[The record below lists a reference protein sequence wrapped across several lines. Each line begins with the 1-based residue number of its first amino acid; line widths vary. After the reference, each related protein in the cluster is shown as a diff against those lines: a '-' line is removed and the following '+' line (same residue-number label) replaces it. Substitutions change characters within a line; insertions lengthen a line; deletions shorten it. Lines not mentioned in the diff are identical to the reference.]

1 MKVLIVHN
9 FHRSGSASGDDQVF
23 RHESALLEAEGVT
36 VLRYSVKNDSFD
48 QQNGLGKMFSALS
61 MFWSWKA
68 YREIRNICKTEKP
81 DVVHIHTFFPL
92 LSPSVFVAAHRSS
105 AKVVQTLHD
114 TRYVCPNATSM
125 RDAELCN
132 ACADGKY
139 FRMCKYK
146 CFKGSRLQSLIVA
159 CIFKIHRLLRIFYK
173 DIDTY
178 VCLNDVQME
187 LLEQAGFD
195 RNKMIKKY
203 NSVSQPVPIETSLP
217 DLPER
222 FVVYYG
228 RIGEEK
234 GMDILLNVWK
244 RLPEIPLVVMGDGP
258 LAEDFQKFMKS
269 NQMTNVQ
276 YLGYTPHDKCIA
288 IVQKAEFVV
297 FPSVWYEGCSMVII
311 ESFSLKKPVVATD
324 IGFMKE
330 AIQSGYNGLKCRRKD
345 VADFT
350 AKIRYLW
357 EHPQEA
363 KEIGENAYRD
373 FQKNYTEE
381 ADVRKLLEIYER

>member
-23 RHESALLEAEGVT
+23 RHESALLEAAGVT

-48 QQNGLGKMFSALS
+48 QQSGFGKILSALS
-61 MFWSWKA
+61 MFWSWKT
-68 YREIRNICKTEKP
+68 YQEIRRLCRTEKP
-81 DVVHIHTFFPL
+81 DVVHVHTFFPL
-92 LSPSVFVAAHRSS
+92 LSPSVFVAAHRSGV
-105 AKVVQTLHD
+105 KVVQTLHD

-125 RDAELCN
+125 RDTELCN

-139 FRMCKYK
+139 LRMCKYK
-146 CFKGSRLQSLIVA
+146 CFKGSRVQSFIVA
-159 CIFKIHRLLRIFYK
+159 CIFKIHRLMRVFYRN
-173 DIDTY
+173 IDTY
-178 VCLNDVQME
+178 VCLNEVQMG

-234 GMDILLNVWK
+234 GIDVLLEVWK
-244 RLPEIPLVVMGDGP
+244 RLAEIPLVVMGDGP
-258 LAEDFQKFMKS
+258 LAEDFQKFIKS

-276 YLGYTPHDKCIA
+276 YLGYTPHDQCIA

-297 FPSVWYEGCSMVII
+297 FPSVWYEGCSMVMV

-324 IGFMKE
+324 VGFMKE
-330 AIQSGYNGLKCRRKD
+330 AVQNGYNGIKCGRKD
-345 VADFT
+345 IEDFT
-350 AKIRYLW
+350 TQIRYLW
-357 EHPQEA
+357 EHPLKAEA
-363 KEIGENAYRD
+363 MGENAYQDYR
-373 FQKNYTEE
+373 KKYTEE
-381 ADVRKLLEIYER
+381 ADVQNLLELYER

>member
-23 RHESALLEAEGVT
+23 RHESALLETAGAT
-36 VLRYSVKNDSFD
+36 VLRYTVKNDSFD
-48 QQNGLGKMFSALS
+48 QQNGLGKILSALS
-61 MFWSWKA
+61 MFWSGKT
-68 YREIRNICKTEKP
+68 YREIRRLCRTEKP
-81 DVVHIHTFFPL
+81 DVVHVHTFFPL
-92 LSPSVFVAAHRSS
+92 LSPSVFVAAHRSG

-125 RDAELCN
+125 RGAELCN

-139 FRMCKYK
+139 LRMCKYK
-146 CFKGSRLQSLIVA
+146 CFKGSRLQSFIVA
-159 CIFKIHRLLRIFYK
+159 CIFKIHRLLRVFYRN
-173 DIDTY
+173 IDTY
-178 VCLNDVQME
+178 VCLNNVQME

-203 NSVSQPVPIETSLP
+203 NSVSQPVPVETPLP

-234 GMDILLNVWK
+234 GIDVLLDVWK
-244 RLPEIPLVVMGDGP
+244 RLAEIPLVVMGDGP
-258 LAEDFQKFMKS
+258 LAEDFQKFIKS
-269 NQMTNVQ
+269 NQITNVQ
-276 YLGYTPHDKCIA
+276 YLGFTPHDQCIA

-297 FPSVWYEGCSMVII
+297 LPSICYEGCSMVMV

-330 AIQSGYNGLKCRRKD
+330 AVQNGYNGIKCNLKD
-345 VADFT
+345 VEDFT
-350 AKIRYLW
+350 TQIRYLW
-357 EHPQEA
+357 EHPQMAREM
-363 KEIGENAYRD
+363 GENAYRE
-373 FQKNYTEE
+373 FQKKYTEE
-381 ADVRKLLEIYER
+381 ADVQKLLTIYG

>member
-23 RHESALLEAEGVT
+23 RHESALLETAGAT
-36 VLRYSVKNDSFD
+36 VLRYTVKNDSFD
-48 QQNGLGKMFSALS
+48 QQNGLGKILSALS
-61 MFWSWKA
+61 MFWSGKT
-68 YREIRNICKTEKP
+68 YREIRRLCRTEKP
-81 DVVHIHTFFPL
+81 DVVHVHTFFPL
-92 LSPSVFVAAHRSS
+92 LSPSVFVAAHRSG

-125 RDAELCN
+125 RGAELCN

-139 FRMCKYK
+139 LRMYKYK
-146 CFKGSRLQSLIVA
+146 CFKGSRLQSFIVA
-159 CIFKIHRLLRIFYK
+159 CIFKIHRLLRVFYRN
-173 DIDTY
+173 IDTY
-178 VCLNDVQME
+178 VCLNNVQME

-203 NSVSQPVPIETSLP
+203 NSVSQLVPVETPLP

-234 GMDILLNVWK
+234 GIDVLLDVWK
-244 RLPEIPLVVMGDGP
+244 RLAEIPLVVMGDGP
-258 LAEDFQKFMKS
+258 LAEDFQKFIKS
-269 NQMTNVQ
+269 NQITNVQ
-276 YLGYTPHDKCIA
+276 YLGFTPHDQCIA

-297 FPSVWYEGCSMVII
+297 LPSICYEGCSMVMV

-330 AIQSGYNGLKCRRKD
+330 AVQNGYNGIKCNLKD
-345 VADFT
+345 VEDFT
-350 AKIRYLW
+350 TQIRYLW
-357 EHPQEA
+357 EHPLKAEA
-363 KEIGENAYRD
+363 MGENAYQDYR
-373 FQKNYTEE
+373 KKYTEE
-381 ADVRKLLEIYER
+381 ADVQNLLELYEQ

>member
-23 RHESALLEAEGVT
+23 RHESVLLETAGAT
-36 VLRYSVKNDSFD
+36 VLRYTVKNDSFD
-48 QQNGLGKMFSALS
+48 QQNGLGKILSALS
-61 MFWSWKA
+61 MFWSGKT
-68 YREIRNICKTEKP
+68 YREIRRLCRTEKP
-81 DVVHIHTFFPL
+81 DVVHVHTFFPL
-92 LSPSVFVAAHRSS
+92 LSPSVFVAAHRSG

-125 RDAELCN
+125 RGAELCN

-139 FRMCKYK
+139 LRMCKYK
-146 CFKGSRLQSLIVA
+146 CFKGSRLQSFIVA
-159 CIFKIHRLLRIFYK
+159 CIFKIHRLLRVFYRN
-173 DIDTY
+173 IDTY
-178 VCLNDVQME
+178 VCLNNVQME

-203 NSVSQPVPIETSLP
+203 NSVSQPVPVETPLP

-234 GMDILLNVWK
+234 GIDVLLDVWK
-244 RLPEIPLVVMGDGP
+244 RLAEIPLVVMGDGP
-258 LAEDFQKFMKS
+258 LAEDFQKFIKS
-269 NQMTNVQ
+269 NQITNVQ
-276 YLGYTPHDKCIA
+276 YLGFTPHDQCIA

-297 FPSVWYEGCSMVII
+297 LPSICYEGCSMVMV

-330 AIQSGYNGLKCRRKD
+330 AVQNGYNGIKCGRKD
-345 VADFT
+345 IEDFT
-350 AKIRYLW
+350 TQIRYLW
-357 EHPQEA
+357 EHPLKAEA
-363 KEIGENAYRD
+363 MGENAYQDYR
-373 FQKNYTEE
+373 KKYTEE
-381 ADVRKLLEIYER
+381 ADVQNLLELYER